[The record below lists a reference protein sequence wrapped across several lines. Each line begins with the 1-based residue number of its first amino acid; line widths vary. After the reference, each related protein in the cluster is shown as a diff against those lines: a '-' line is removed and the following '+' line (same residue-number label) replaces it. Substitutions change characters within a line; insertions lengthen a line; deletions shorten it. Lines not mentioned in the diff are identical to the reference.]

1 MKLPIYQVDAF
12 TSEIVKGNP
21 AAVVPL
27 EKWLPVET
35 MQNIAEENN
44 LAETAFF
51 VWEEDHYHIRW
62 FTPTVEVPLCGHAT
76 VASAYV
82 IYNFLKPEL
91 ETIRLQSK
99 SGELLVTKE
108 DGLISLNF
116 PANKPE
122 PVEAPQKLIDA
133 VPNKPVQVLFNK
145 SYLAIYENEQIIR
158 QMKPD
163 IRALEELHEFGLI
176 ISAKGDNYDF
186 VSRFFVP
193 GAGIDEDPV
202 TGFAHTL
209 LTPYWSEQLGKQED
223 ESLPSVRYE
232 VGKCIVENLE
242 NDRVKL
248 SGRAVLFMKGEITI

>member
-12 TSEIVKGNP
+12 TKELFTGNP

-27 EKWLPVET
+27 NEWLPDYT
-35 MQNIAEENN
+35 MQKIAQENN

-62 FTPTVEVPLCGHAT
+62 FTPAIEVPLCGHAT

-122 PVEAPQKLIDA
+122 PVEAPKQLLEA
-133 VPNKPVQVLFNK
+133 VPIKPNQVLFNK
-145 SYLAIYENEQIIR
+145 SYLAIFDSEEIIR
-158 QMKPD
+158 SMKPD

-209 LTPYWSEQLGKQED
+209 FTPYWSEQLGKKKMKAYQA
-223 ESLPSVRYE
+223 SARGGE
-232 VGKCIVENLE
+232 VFVENLE

-248 SGRAVLFMKGEITI
+248 SGNAVLYMKGEINI